1 MNRGPLY
8 ENDYKPQFAGH
19 ETFPLRYGWLK
30 KAFDAVHNTE
40 HLADNRYVF
49 GDEAIAV
56 FGVGKNMVS
65 SIRHWA
71 LVTEIIKERRREDP
85 AKGYETTHLGRMYFA
100 RDGVDPYMEH
110 PATLWLMHWQL
121 AGHPLKTTW
130 YWVFSHY
137 PDTTFERGQLVQGLS
152 KLAKERGWIRAAE
165 ATIKRD
171 VECFVRTYAERPTTG
186 SAGHEDALESPL
198 TELGLIRPIGRKDGF
213 RLARGPK
220 LTLTSGVFVY
230 ALMGFWRKF
239 GNTRTLS
246 FEALAHEPGS
256 PGRVFLLEE
265 NDLADWLMNLED
277 WTEGAFRWSET
288 AGLKQVVREVA
299 LDADSALS
307 YVKSD
312 YQGHPAMEAAH
323 G

>member
-8 ENDYKPQFAGH
+8 QNDYKPQFAGH

-30 KAFDAVHNTE
+30 KAFDAVRATDGVD
-40 HLADNRYVF
+40 DNRHVF
-49 GDEAIAV
+49 GDEAIAD

-71 LVTEIIKERRREDP
+71 LVTAIIKERSREDP
-85 AKGYETTHLGRMYFA
+85 AKGYETTPLGRMFFGS
-100 RDGVDPYMEH
+100 DGVDPYMEH

-121 AGHPLKTTW
+121 AGHPPKTTW

-137 PDTTFERGQLVQGLS
+137 PETTFERDHLVQGLT
-152 KLAKERGWIRAAE
+152 KLSRDQAWARAAT

-171 VECFVRTYAERPTTG
+171 VECFVRTYAERPTSG
-186 SAGHEDALESPL
+186 AAGHEDALESPL
-198 TELGLIRPIGRKDGF
+198 TELGLIRPVGRKDGF

-220 LTLTSGVFVY
+220 LTLTPGVFVY
-230 ALMGFWRKF
+230 ALVDFWSQF
-239 GNTRTLS
+239 SSARTLS

-265 NDLADWLMNLED
+265 NDLADWLTSLED

-288 AGLKQVVREVA
+288 AGLKQVIREVELD
-299 LDADSALS
+299 LDAALTR
-307 YVKSD
+307 VESD
-312 YQGHPAMEAAH
+312 YLTQYAMGAA
-323 G
+323 